1 MVSINTNLSS
11 LLVQNNLAQSTN
23 SLSKA
28 VERLTTGYK
37 INHASDNA
45 AGYSIVQN
53 MTSKISSYSVA
64 EENASMGLDLLQTA
78 NGSMDLI
85 QEHLVRIRNLAE

>member
-45 AGYSIVQN
+45 AGYSIAQD
-53 MTSKISSYSVA
+53 MTSK
-64 EENASMGLDLLQTA
+64 L
-78 NGSMDLI
+78 
-85 QEHLVRIRNLAE
+85 